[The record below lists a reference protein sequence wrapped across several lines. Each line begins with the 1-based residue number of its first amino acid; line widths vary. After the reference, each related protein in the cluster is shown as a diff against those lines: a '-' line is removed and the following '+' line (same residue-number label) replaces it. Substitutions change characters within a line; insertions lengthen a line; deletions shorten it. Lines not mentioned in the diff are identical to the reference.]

1 MIEPSA
7 KCAKNKNTQ
16 LQVHK
21 ITVKSVK
28 LTLQSYN
35 GCFLNQF
42 NWTTL
47 DFSGIGRL
55 LVINDTHLCKS
66 VVS

>member
-1 MIEPSA
+1 
-7 KCAKNKNTQ
+7 
-16 LQVHK
+16 VHQEQEYTAAVRE

-28 LTLQSYN
+28 LTLHSYN
-35 GCFLNQF
+35 GGFSNQF
-42 NWTTL
+42 KWTTL
-47 DFSGIGRL
+47 DFSGTGRS